1 MGRAIKYC
9 KLCRREK
16 EKLFL
21 KGDKC
26 MGAKCPINKRNYPPG
41 QHGAKVVRPTEY
53 GKRLREKQKARRI
66 YGIGERQF
74 EKYFDIAAASKGSTG
89 DTLLQLLERRLDNV
103 VFRLGYAS
111 SRSEARQL
119 VGHGHVKVN
128 GKKVNIPSFQVK
140 ANNEIVIAEKFVL
153 KLKEKLE
160 EYTPPSWLEL
170 QVEPACGKVLHI
182 PEPGETDRMIETSLV
197 VEYYSR

>member
-1 MGRAIKYC
+1 MGRPIKYC

-26 MGAKCPINKRNYPPG
+26 LGAKCPINKRNYPPG
-41 QHGAKVVRPTEY
+41 QHGAKISRPTEY

-74 EKYFDIAAASKGSTG
+74 EKYFDIAAGSKGSTG
-89 DTLLQLLERRLDNV
+89 DLLLQSLERRLDNV
-103 VFRLGYAS
+103 VFRLGFAS

-119 VGHGHVKVN
+119 VGHGHIKVN
-128 GKKVNIPSFQVK
+128 GRKVNIASFQVK
-140 ANNEIVIAEKFVL
+140 ANNEIAIDEKFIP

-160 EYTPPSWLEL
+160 EFTPSTWLEL
-170 QVEPACGKVLHI
+170 QVDPPKGKVLHL
-182 PEPGETDRMIETSLV
+182 PEPEETERMIETSLV